1 MRTSGYRARFSDLR
15 GLRLPLLCVFFA
27 IGAILGHVLPQLLGG
42 DNALASQLRGFAAGA
57 DGAMSGSLLSVIVLY
72 FRYPLLVLLFGYYSF
87 GAVAIPLLLAM
98 QGFTFAFSAASLSAA
113 LGRQGVVLAL
123 TAFGLR
129 SILTVVCT
137 LLLALFMLERT
148 AGNSEGKTKTNG
160 NIVALCFLLLAVGII
175 LELTVVP
182 RLFAPVLEMLK

>member
-1 MRTSGYRARFSDLR
+1 M
-15 GLRLPLLCVFFA
+15 
-27 IGAILGHVLPQLLGG
+27 LPQLLGG